1 MRTLKINGS
10 IFNGLLLDNW
20 NISQKIN
27 QISTFK
33 CGILNVSKEQEII
46 DISNIVEGSNLEL
59 FNGENKIF
67 SGIIKTIAKSEY
79 NVGILKLDLTVS
91 DNNEIANRR
100 IVVAS
105 FVNKNAG
112 WLVKNVI
119 LPVLAEEGV
128 SEGNIED
135 SFELLKVNF
144 NYITCTQALN
154 YLQTCTGLNW
164 NIDKDKK
171 LNFVSN
177 TSIKAPFDVDSNLK
191 YKNFK
196 ATRKYEQY
204 RNTQYLLGGQGITS
218 PQINEELTPAPDG
231 EIIEFYTR
239 FSISEKPK
247 LEKYSNGIWN
257 EINPNDIGIQGI
269 DSNKKFYFAY
279 NSKIIT
285 QSTEEVPL
293 AQGEKLRATYVGLKN
308 IFVIYTDDA
317 QILKRASIENS
328 SGKYE
333 NFEKDSSILTTE
345 EASQFA
351 SSLIKKFGEIED
363 KVTFST
369 EQEGLEAGQLIKIEN
384 KELNIIEQSFLI
396 ESVKIKPIGFD
407 ALQYDISAL
416 DGISLG
422 GWETYFKAIV
432 EASQDVI
439 NPDENVI
446 FIKNIADE
454 SNVAEKL
461 NIQIDSERFVYMG
474 DNLIMQDNA
483 YMGVYQRTEVD
494 VI

>member
-1 MRTLKINGS
+1 MRTLRINGS
-10 IFNGLLLDNW
+10 VFNGLLLKNW
-20 NISQKIN
+20 DISQKIN
-27 QISTFK
+27 QVSTLK
-33 CGILNVSKEQEII
+33 CGILNIAKTQEVI
-46 DISNIVEGSNLEL
+46 DVSNIVEGSNLEL
-59 FNGENKIF
+59 FNGETKIF
-67 SGIIKTIAKSEY
+67 SGIIKTIARSEY
-79 NVGILKLDLTVS
+79 NVGILRLDLTVS

-100 IVVAS
+100 LVAAS
-105 FVNKNAG
+105 FVNKKAG
-112 WLVKNVI
+112 WIVKNVI

-128 SEGNIED
+128 SEGIIED

-171 LNFVSN
+171 INFISN
-177 TSIKAPFDVDSNLK
+177 TSIKAPFDIDSNFK
-191 YKNFK
+191 CKNFK
-196 ATRKYEQY
+196 ATKKYEQY

-218 PQINEELTPAPDG
+218 PQINEELTQVPD
-231 EIIEFYTR
+231 ETRKFYTR

-247 LEKYSNGIWN
+247 LEKYSNGAWT
-257 EINPNDIGIQGI
+257 EINPSDIGVHEI
-269 DSNKKFYFAY
+269 DENKKFYFAY
-279 NSKIIT
+279 NSKVII
-285 QSTEEVPL
+285 QSPEEAPL
-293 AQGEKLRATYVGLKN
+293 AQGEKLRATYIGFKN
-308 IFVIYTDDA
+308 IFVIYSDDA
-317 QILKRASIENS
+317 QVLRRSSIENS

-333 NFEKDSSILTTE
+333 KFEKDNSLSTIE
-345 EASQFA
+345 EASQYA

-369 EQEGLEAGQLIKIEN
+369 EEAGLEVGQLIKIEN
-384 KELNIIEQSFLI
+384 KELSINEQSFLI
-396 ESVKIKPIGFD
+396 ESIKIKPVGWD

-439 NPDENVI
+439 NPDEDII
-446 FIKNIADE
+446 FIKNISDR
-454 SNVAEKL
+454 SNVTEKL

-474 DNLIMQDNA
+474 DNLLMQDDE